1 MLTRWDLNELRHED
15 DELMH
20 YGVKGMR
27 WGKHLPGV
35 DILNAAVAK
44 ARAAGAK
51 GINSIAENAEG
62 LYKKGVKSVNKEA
75 KDFSGSDIYK
85 TGSKLLKEGEKAANN
100 LYKKSAS
107 LQGLSKDS
115 NRLSKMVKSYSN
127 KKFSEIKKSV
137 NSGASKASSLIKK
150 YTGIKISKSG
160 IDSGGVLSKARN
172 LERKFNNSKAG
183 KYLQLRLTRHL

>member
-62 LYKKGVKSVNKEA
+62 LYKKGAKGINSIAKNAEGLYKKGAKSVNKAA
-75 KDFSGSDIYK
+75 KDSRGSDVYK

-100 LYKKSAS
+100 LYKKSAT
-107 LQGLSKDS
+107 LQGLPKDS

-127 KKFSEIKKSV
+127 KKFSEIK
-137 NSGASKASSLIKK
+137 
-150 YTGIKISKSG
+150 
-160 IDSGGVLSKARN
+160 N
-172 LERKFNNSKAG
+172 L
-183 KYLQLRLTRHL
+183 